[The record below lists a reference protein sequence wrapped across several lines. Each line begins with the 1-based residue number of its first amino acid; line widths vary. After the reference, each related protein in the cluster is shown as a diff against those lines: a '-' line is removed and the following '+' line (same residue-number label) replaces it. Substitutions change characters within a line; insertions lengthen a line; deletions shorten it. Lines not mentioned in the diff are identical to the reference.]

1 MDEEQW
7 RKRQDFFILSFLKR
21 KREAE
26 ERRYQKKYNGDKK

>member
-21 KREAE
+21 KQEAE
-26 ERRYQKKYNGDKK
+26 ERKYRKKYGDKK